1 MAGDERSRRRSSAR
15 GTWSE
20 VPAPPSAKVA
30 DIPTSACECRYP
42 APLDDLV
49 ARTGWSTPPPNL
61 VAPLR
66 PGRASVSAFI
76 DLALAPFTEAPAE
89 DQMRIDQLKRDLA
102 IVVSAE
108 ALFILTDQ
116 CGLREADAIDSAV
129 PTATTLTKI
138 ASNGRSQ
145 TRSEPVSKL
154 VLPAPGEAERAS
166 TL

>member
-1 MAGDERSRRRSSAR
+1 
-15 GTWSE
+15 
-20 VPAPPSAKVA
+20 VA

-49 ARTGWSTPPPNL
+49 ALDRL
-61 VAPLR
+61 VHTATQPGCAATAR
-66 PGRASVSAFI
+66 PGIRFRLI

-145 TRSEPVSKL
+145 TRK
-154 VLPAPGEAERAS
+154 R
-166 TL
+166 TRK